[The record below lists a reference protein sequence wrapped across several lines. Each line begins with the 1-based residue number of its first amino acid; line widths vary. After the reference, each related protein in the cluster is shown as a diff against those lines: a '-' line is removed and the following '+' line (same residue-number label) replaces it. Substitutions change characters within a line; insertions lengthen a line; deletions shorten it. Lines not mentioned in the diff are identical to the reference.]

1 MQEKDI
7 FAQNLPIH
15 DHAATKLGEIKV
27 SKDLFVVENGVSF
40 LVANIFSRKIWLR
53 YEDQL

>member
-27 SKDLFVVENGVSF
+27 SKDFFVVENGVSF